1 VSNRPPVTIFLDLD
15 GVAVG
20 FVESSLRLFGRDFA
34 DIAWPPGQYDI
45 AEALGMNRNHF
56 WETVNAAGVD
66 FWRQLEPYT
75 WFDEL
80 YRELARRGKVC
91 FATSPTHS
99 PNSAAGKMAWLKD
112 RFGSDFKEFII
123 TRRKHYLSRSMTLLL
138 DDSDK
143 QVREF
148 IRRGSGCAVLFPQIW
163 NSAYP
168 FIEGNRL
175 QYVLTQIDAAIS
187 GMNNV

>member
-1 VSNRPPVTIFLDLD
+1 M
-15 GVAVG
+15 AV
-20 FVESSLRLFGRDFA
+20 RLFSREFR

-45 AEALGMNRNHF
+45 AEVLGMDRNHF
-56 WETVNAAGVD
+56 WETINAAGVD
-66 FWRQLEPYT
+66 FWRQLEPYP
-75 WFDEL
+75 WFEEL
-80 YRELARRGKVC
+80 YRELTLRGKVC

-99 PNSAAGKMAWLKD
+99 PNSATGKMAWLKD

-123 TRRKHYLSRSMTLLL
+123 TRRKHYLSRSGTLLL

-148 IRRGSGCAVLFPQIW
+148 VRRGSGSAVLFPQIW

-175 QYVLTQIDAAIS
+175 QYVLTQVDAAIS
-187 GMNNV
+187 GMQHV